1 MLQTWL
7 PECTIILMFNIICLS
22 CIKKYKAKKEKK
34 KETKQINNLQT
45 DSLS

>member
-1 MLQTWL
+1 MSFLHK
-7 PECTIILMFNIICLS
+7 
-22 CIKKYKAKKEKK
+22 KKYKAKKEEKKKKK